1 MMTIRLIKRVYAVKD
16 YH

>member
-1 MMTIRLIKRVYAVKD
+1 MTIRLIKRVYAVKD